1 MTLMEKRLSRREFL
15 QSTGNAVRGSCI
27 ALTLPMILASCN
39 RANEARFNNEDFQSL
54 TEEEALEFDAIV
66 SRIIPTDETPGATE
80 AGVVY
85 FLDNVLSDGREE
97 EFAELRD
104 GLRELQ
110 TAAALT
116 FGADYFYQLEA
127 EQQDQL
133 LTEIENTEFF
143 STMRYLTIAGM
154 FSLPE
159 YGGNRENIGH
169 QLIGFDDQHVWQ
181 PPFGFYDADYLE
193 KGE

>member
-1 MTLMEKRLSRREFL
+1 M
-15 QSTGNAVRGSCI
+15 RGSCI
-27 ALTLPMILASCN
+27 ALTLPMILAACN
-39 RANEARFNNEDFQSL
+39 RANKARFNNEDFQTL
-54 TEEEALEFDAIV
+54 NEEEALEFDAIAA
-66 SRIIPTDETPGATE
+66 RILPTDQTPGATE
-80 AGVVY
+80 AGVIH
-85 FLDNVLSDGREE
+85 FFDNVLGDGREQ
-97 EFAELRD
+97 EFARLQD

-116 FGADYFYQLEA
+116 FDAPYFHRLED

-143 STMRYLTIAGM
+143 RTVRYLTIAGM

-159 YGGNRENIGH
+159 YGGNREHIGY
-169 QLIGFDDQHVWQ
+169 QLIGFDDRHFWQ
-181 PPFGFYDADYLE
+181 PPFGFYDADYAE

>member
-1 MTLMEKRLSRREFL
+1 MTVMEKRLSRRAFL
-15 QSTGNAVRGSCI
+15 QSTGAVGGSCI
-27 ALTLPMILASCN
+27 ALTLPMILAACN
-39 RANEARFNNEDFQSL
+39 RANEARFNNQDFQSL
-54 TEEEALEFDAIV
+54 NEEEALEFDAIAA
-66 SRIIPTDETPGATE
+66 RIIPTDETPGATE

-85 FLDNVLSDGREE
+85 FLDNILSDGREE
-97 EFAELRD
+97 ELDQLRD

-116 FGADYFYQLEA
+116 FGADYFYRLEA

-143 STMRYLTIAGM
+143 NTMRYLTIAGM

-159 YGGNRENIGH
+159 YGGNRENIGY

-181 PPFGFYDADYLE
+181 PPFGFYDADYRE
-193 KGE
+193 RGE

>member
-1 MTLMEKRLSRREFL
+1 MLLVI
-15 QSTGNAVRGSCI
+15 G
-27 ALTLPMILASCN
+27 
-39 RANEARFNNEDFQSL
+39 ANEARFNNQDFQSL
-54 TEEEALEFDAIV
+54 NEEEALEFDAIAA
-66 SRIIPTDETPGATE
+66 RIIPTDETPGATE

-85 FLDNVLSDGREE
+85 FLDNILSDGREE
-97 EFAELRD
+97 ELDQLRD

-116 FGADYFYQLEA
+116 FGADYFYRLEA

-143 STMRYLTIAGM
+143 NTMRYLTIAGM

-159 YGGNRENIGH
+159 YGGNRENIGY

-181 PPFGFYDADYLE
+181 PPFGFYDADYRE
-193 KGE
+193 RGE

>member
-1 MTLMEKRLSRREFL
+1 MQKRLSRRAFL
-15 QSTGNAVRGSCI
+15 QSTGDAVRGSCI
-27 ALTLPMILASCN
+27 ALTLPMMLAACN
-39 RANEARFNNEDFQSL
+39 RANEARFNNEDFQTL
-54 TEEEALEFDAIV
+54 NEEEALEFDAIAA
-66 SRIIPTDETPGATE
+66 RIIPTDETPGATE
-80 AGVVY
+80 AGVIY
-85 FLDNVLSDGREE
+85 FFDNVLGDGREE
-97 EFAELRD
+97 ELAQLRD
-104 GLRELQ
+104 GLRLFQ

-116 FGADYFYQLEA
+116 FGSAYFHRLEV

-159 YGGNRENIGH
+159 YGGNRENIGY
-169 QLIGFDDQHVWQ
+169 QLIGFDDRHFWQ
-181 PPFGFYDADYLE
+181 PPFGFYDADYAE

>member
-1 MTLMEKRLSRREFL
+1 MQKRLSRRAFL
-15 QSTGNAVRGSCI
+15 QSTADAARGSCI

-39 RANEARFNNEDFQSL
+39 RANQARINDEDFQL
-54 TEEEALEFDAIV
+54 LNEEEALEFDAIA

-80 AGVVY
+80 AGVIY
-85 FLDNVLSDGREE
+85 FIDTVLGDGREQDL
-97 EFAELRD
+97 ALLQD

-110 TAAALT
+110 SAAAQT
-116 FGADYFYQLEA
+116 FGAAYFYSLEA

-133 LTEIENTEFF
+133 LTEIENTAFF
-143 STMRYLTIAGM
+143 GTIRYLTIAGM

-159 YGGNRENIGH
+159 YGGNRENIGY
-169 QLIGFDDQHVWQ
+169 QLIGFDDKAVWQ
-181 PPFGFYDADYLE
+181 PPFGFYDANYAE